1 MKAFCSALLALCWAF
16 RVGESRESLP
26 MQSLRCY
33 NDYTSQMTCTWQECT
48 VARRFLN
55 VTLYHEDNAD
65 KRSTQ
70 IPCEPQGAEGLPI
83 CQDSCVCW
91 SCHRNS
97 TTFAIGLRDSYTFK
111 PDRLLQAELNV
122 SLFQNVQPLPP
133 QKLWINI
140 TEAGDFLLSWEAAEG
155 TNESHWVHDE
165 LEFEVTYR
173 RKWESWEKSS
183 SVSVANSSHCLL
195 RHDALVPGS
204 TYEAR
209 VRSKPSQGAGWSGQS
224 SEWSTAVSWKS
235 QEGDEAQPK
244 NLRCLFNGVDRLMCS
259 WEVRREVTSS
269 VLFTLF
275 YRTPPTSEETECSPV
290 HEKELPGS
298 HYLLHSC
305 EINVTNPSR
314 LSQYLIT
321 VRPKEEEKLIQAYK
335 NIKPLAP
342 INVTM
347 TKMQDQE
354 YELRWT
360 KQILSYDHIGQRY
373 EFLYWKTGD
382 SLENA
387 QIVNIS
393 NDKPPF
399 IITLQMLEPS
409 THYRGKMR
417 ARVHSDS
424 YKGPWSEWSED
435 CTWETESAASA
446 GSQLIFPL
454 LVPVFIIMLIAFGW
468 CGYRC
473 LLTKKK
479 KWEEKIPNPGR
490 SQLLQSYLQKIP
502 LGIPLPSSQLDFGK
516 QSPSEKMDVAS
527 CIQVLDGPMK
537 VSSAELPEA
546 VADRR
551 MCVLGALDP
560 ENPYQTLEM
569 TTPAPHPAA
578 LAGCHSSQ
586 GTSQSLSP
594 ATLPWR
600 SSAKVTASQAP
611 MSCFDFNGP
620 YLNLPHGCSLPDVH
634 QDRETAPLG
643 TRGRLASLEYVSLP
657 QGASSQTLLVGEER
671 EAAQLHPVSLPA
683 QKEMKQPLAGRQE
696 GSQGQPAGE
705 EVAQGDTEGQK
716 SQIAAILNNSCQK
729 WPVGYVTTEGLSLM
743 SARDSA
749 HLSPALA
756 PPEGMLTAAA
766 MLSSNPQLPHAT
778 EGTPS
783 PELGP
788 EKPGV
793 AVPVP
798 SPASASLSGFESYVM
813 FPKALYGTPEP
824 ISFSPPIL
832 SEGVDFAKAEPGQED
847 NVVMFNPDGTGP
859 VFLRQVGEYCFFPG
873 LKPGEKTPVGEKDP
887 LAAQTSEARQAFGKL
902 PCDGGSVNGKREPAL
917 HMQAIQLF
925 KTLKCDDYFV
935 LPPWAGQEPAV
946 RAKELC

>member
-48 VARRFLN
+48 AARRFLQ
-55 VTLYHEDNAD
+55 VTLHHEDNIY
-65 KRSTQ
+65 KKSTQ
-70 IPCEPQGAEGLPI
+70 MPCEHQGAERLPV
-83 CQDSCVCW
+83 CPDSCVCW

-97 TTFAIGLRDSYTFK
+97 TVFGIGVNDNYTFK

-140 TEAGDFLLSWEAAEG
+140 TEAGDFLLAWEAAGERQG
-155 TNESHWVHDE
+155 SHLMYDA
-165 LEFEVTYR
+165 LEFEVTYKR
-173 RKWESWEKSS
+173 EWESWEKSS
-183 SVSVANSSHCLL
+183 SVSVASASHCLL
-195 RHDALVPGS
+195 RRDALVPGS
-204 TYEAR
+204 TYVAR

-224 SEWSTAVSWKS
+224 SEWSTAVSWRS

-244 NLRCLFNGVDRLMCS
+244 NLRCLFNGVDRLTCS

-275 YRTPPTSEETECSPV
+275 YRTPPASEETECSPV
-290 HEKELPGS
+290 HEEELPGS
-298 HYLLHSC
+298 HYLFHSC
-305 EINVTNPSR
+305 EIRVTNPSR

-321 VRPKEEEKLIQAYK
+321 VRPKKEEKLIKTYK

-342 INVTM
+342 VNVTM
-347 TKMQDQE
+347 TKKKEQE

-360 KQILSYDHIGQRY
+360 KQILSYVFIAQRY

-387 QIVNIS
+387 QSVNIS
-393 NDKPPF
+393 NDTPPLIF
-399 IITLQMLEPS
+399 TLQMLEPS

-417 ARVHSDS
+417 ARVNTDS
-424 YKGPWSEWSED
+424 YEGPWSKWSEE
-435 CTWETESAASA
+435 CTWETESA
-446 GSQLIFPL
+446 GSPLVLPL
-454 LVPVFIIMLIAFGW
+454 LVPVFTIMLIAFGW
-468 CGYRC
+468 CGYRG
-473 LLTKKK
+473 LLSKKK

-490 SQLLQSYLQKIP
+490 SQLLQSYLQKVP
-502 LGIPLPSSQLDFGK
+502 LGIPLSSSQLDFGK
-516 QSPSEKMDVAS
+516 QSPSEKTDLAS
-527 CIQVLDGPMK
+527 CIQVLDGQMK
-537 VSSAELPEA
+537 VSSAELSATAAE
-546 VADRR
+546 R
-551 MCVLGALDP
+551 MMCFLGALDP

-569 TTPAPHPAA
+569 ATPAPQPTAS
-578 LAGCHSSQ
+578 AGCHSSQ
-586 GTSQSLSP
+586 GTSQSLSL
-594 ATLPWR
+594 ATHSWR
-600 SSAKVTASQAP
+600 SSATVTASQAP

-620 YLNLPHGCSLPDVH
+620 YLHLPHGYSLPDVH
-634 QDRETAPLG
+634 QDQEAAPLG
-643 TRGRLASLEYVSLP
+643 TRGRPASLEYVSLP
-657 QGASSQTLLVGEER
+657 QGAPSQTLLVGEER
-671 EAAQLHPVSLPA
+671 GEAQLHSISLSV
-683 QKEMKQPLAGRQE
+683 QKEMKQPFAGGQE
-696 GSQGQPAGE
+696 VPQGRPAGGE
-705 EVAQGDTEGQK
+705 MVQGDTEAQR
-716 SQIAAILNNSCQK
+716 SPIAAMLNNSGQK
-729 WPVGYVTTEGLSLM
+729 LPLGYVTTEGLSLM
-743 SARDSA
+743 LARDSA
-749 HLSPALA
+749 HLSPTQA
-756 PPEGMLTAAA
+756 PPEGMLTASG
-766 MLSSNPQLPHAT
+766 MLSSNPQLPHTT

-783 PELGP
+783 PELGS

-798 SPASASLSGFESYVM
+798 APASAALSGFGSYVM

-824 ISFSPPIL
+824 MNFSPPIL

-847 NVVMFNPDGTGP
+847 NVIMFNPDGTGP

-873 LKPGEKTPVGEKDP
+873 LKQSEKTPVGERGP
-887 LAAQTSEARQAFGKL
+887 LVDQTPEAGQSFGK
-902 PCDGGSVNGKREPAL
+902 PQCDGGSVNGKREPAL

>member
-1 MKAFCSALLALCWAF
+1 MKLFCRALLALCWAF

-33 NDYTSQMTCTWQECT
+33 NDFTSRTTCTWQECT
-48 VARRFLN
+48 AARRFIQ
-55 VTLYHEDNAD
+55 VTLHHEDNID

-70 IPCEPQGAEGLPI
+70 IPCEPQGGKELPI

-97 TTFAIGLRDSYTFK
+97 TMFAIGLRDSYTFK

-122 SLFQNVQPLPP
+122 SLLQVQTLPP
-133 QKLWINI
+133 QKCSING
-140 TEAGDFLLSWEAAEG
+140 TEAAWEAAG
-155 TNESHWVHDE
+155 GRKRRYRLPNALE
-165 LEFEVTYR
+165 LDMTY
-173 RKWESWEKSS
+173 KQEWESQEKSS
-183 SVSVANSSHCLL
+183 SVSVAKSSHCLM
-195 RHDALVPGS
+195 RCNALVPDR
-204 TYEAR
+204 TYVSR
-209 VRSKPSQGAGWSGQS
+209 VRSKPSQGASWSGQS

-244 NLRCLFNGVDRLMCS
+244 NLCCLFNGVDRLMCS
-259 WEVRREVTSS
+259 WEVRTEVTSS
-269 VLFTLF
+269 ILFALF
-275 YRTPPTSEETECSPV
+275 YRTPLASEETECSPV
-290 HEKELPGS
+290 HEEELPGS

-321 VRPKEEEKLIQAYK
+321 VRPKEEEKLIQASQ

-342 INVTM
+342 VNVTM
-347 TKMQDQE
+347 TKTKDQE

-393 NDKPPF
+393 NDKTPF

-417 ARVHSDS
+417 ARVDSDS
-424 YKGPWSEWSED
+424 YKGPWSEWSEE
-435 CTWETESAASA
+435 CNWETESAASA
-446 GSQLIFPL
+446 GSQLILPL
-454 LVPVFIIMLIAFGW
+454 LVPVFTIMLIAFDW
-468 CGYRC
+468 CGYRG
-473 LLTKKK
+473 LLSKKK
-479 KWEEKIPNPGR
+479 KWEEKIPNPGK
-490 SQLLQSYLQKIP
+490 SQLLQSYFQKGP

-516 QSPSEKMDVAS
+516 QSPSEKTDLAS

-537 VSSAELPEA
+537 VSSAQLPAA

-569 TTPAPHPAA
+569 TTPAPYPAA

-600 SSAKVTASQAP
+600 SSAKATASQAP

-620 YLNLPHGCSLPDVH
+620 YLHFPHGCSLSDIH
-634 QDRETAPLG
+634 QDRETAP
-643 TRGRLASLEYVSLP
+643 P
-657 QGASSQTLLVGEER
+657 QGAPSQTLLVGQER
-671 EAAQLHPVSLPA
+671 GAAQLHPISLPA

-696 GSQGQPAGE
+696 GPQGQPAGE
-705 EVAQGDTEGQK
+705 EVAQEDTEGQK

-729 WPVGYVTTEGLSLM
+729 WPVGYVTREDLSLM
-743 SARDSA
+743 SARDCA

-766 MLSSNPQLPHAT
+766 MLSSNP
-778 EGTPS
+778 
-783 PELGP
+783 
-788 EKPGV
+788 
-793 AVPVP
+793 
-798 SPASASLSGFESYVM
+798 
-813 FPKALYGTPEP
+813 
-824 ISFSPPIL
+824 
-832 SEGVDFAKAEPGQED
+832 
-847 NVVMFNPDGTGP
+847 
-859 VFLRQVGEYCFFPG
+859 
-873 LKPGEKTPVGEKDP
+873 
-887 LAAQTSEARQAFGKL
+887 
-902 PCDGGSVNGKREPAL
+902 
-917 HMQAIQLF
+917 
-925 KTLKCDDYFV
+925 
-935 LPPWAGQEPAV
+935 
-946 RAKELC
+946 